1 MHLAGLVAF
10 KGQGAS
16 QYPDPELP
24 GQPLGPGQQRVIAHG
39 GGQGHPRPL
48 VGRHQV
54 EVFRQQ
60 GQLGPLGR
68 GLTQQRLGLGQV
80 VVETVP
86 RHHLQDGNAHRIH
99 GAS

>member
-10 KGQGAS
+10 KGQGAR
-16 QYPDPELP
+16 QQPDSELP
-24 GQPLGPGQQRVIAHG
+24 GQLPGPGQQGVTAHG

-48 VGRHQV
+48 VNGHQV
-54 EVFRQQ
+54 EVFGQQ

-68 GLTQQRLGLGQV
+68 GPAQQGFGLGQV

-86 RHHLQDGNAHRIH
+86 GDHLQDGNAH
-99 GAS
+99 